1 MICGKMTVGKNRH
14 DLIDKIVKGFYYM
27 EDEPLN
33 IIKARLLILKG
44 GIGMAKR
51 IIINKQD
58 EERLNKLVTDI
69 LQLENNGKDHV
80 RDLEKELEKAK
91 VLEPKKI
98 PGDVITMN
106 TRVIL
111 EIGGDGEEEEYTL
124 VYPDEADIVSN
135 KISVMAPIGT
145 AILGFREGDVVEW
158 RVPEGNANIKIKK
171 ILYQPEAA
179 GDWDR

>member
-1 MICGKMTVGKNRH
+1 VEET
-14 DLIDKIVKGFYYM
+14 
-27 EDEPLN
+27 PLY
-33 IIKARLLILKG
+33 IIKARLLISKG
-44 GIGMAKR
+44 GIGMSKR

-69 LQLENNGKDHV
+69 LQLENNGKEHV

-91 VLEPKKI
+91 ALAPKKI
-98 PGDVITMN
+98 PADVVTMN

-111 EIGGDGEEEEYTL
+111 EIGDEGEEEEEEEYTL
-124 VYPDEADIVSN
+124 VYPGEADIVRN
-135 KISVMAPIGT
+135 KISVTAPIGT

-158 RVPEGNANIKIKK
+158 RVPEGNANIKIIK
-171 ILYQPEAA
+171 IVYQPEAA